1 MELNNDF
8 CRTLSLLRKEKGVSQ
23 REAAKALGI
32 SQALLSHYENGAR
45 EPGLAFVRKACDYYK
60 VSADFLLG
68 RSMSREGTTIGAEE
82 LYDASAEKGNVL
94 RGSITATLNKKL
106 LVNSVDVLFDLL
118 GKVGSKA
125 AIQAGADYLS
135 SAVYQLFRNLYRASG
150 VKDEAFFSITAT
162 HFDAGCVNADMN
174 FSEADYLDA
183 LVAQVKEK
191 GKESFPVI
199 NNDAL
204 AQAYPS
210 SYQSLLQIVHTT
222 GERVNY
228 NLENRWKGKR

>member
-8 CRTLSLLRKEKGVSQ
+8 CRTLALLRREKGVSQ

-45 EPGLAFVRKACDYYK
+45 EPGLAFVRKACDYYR

-68 RSMSREGTTIGAEE
+68 RSMSREGATIGAEE

-94 RGSITATLNKKL
+94 RGSIAATLNKKL
-106 LVNSVDVLFDLL
+106 LVNSVDVLFGLL
-118 GKVGSKA
+118 GKVGSKE
-125 AIQAGADYLS
+125 AIQAAADYLS
-135 SAVYQLFRNLYRASG
+135 SAIYQMFRNLYRASG
-150 VKDEAFFSITAT
+150 VKDEEFFSITAA
-162 HFDAGCVNADMN
+162 HFSAGCVNADMCY
-174 FSEADYLDA
+174 SEADYMDA
-183 LVAQVKEK
+183 LENAAREK
-191 GKESFPVI
+191 GRKVFPAI
-199 NNDAL
+199 GNDAL
-204 AQAYPS
+204 AEAYPGG
-210 SYQSLLQIVHTT
+210 YQSLLQIIHTT